1 MGQVITIAN
10 PKGGVGKTTTTINLG
25 AGLGNLK
32 QKVLLVDLDIK
43 ANLTTGLG
51 IDRENIDKGIFDI
64 LIKKTNIKDSI
75 VSFKR
80 FDLVPNNCFHKQA
93 LSDNHYN
100 FEELKKHLDI
110 IKKEYDYVLIDT
122 GPVMGVLLDMALYA
136 SDSVLIPTE
145 CQYFAYD
152 GIKIMINKINAIQG
166 LKTKIQENL
175 VVEGILLTKFD
186 NRNVFSYEMAENIK
200 EIVANK
206 VFKTVINYSSHLQEA
221 PSRGKDVLSF
231 SYNSIGS
238 REYRLLAKEILERKE
253 NTE

>member
-1 MGQVITIAN
+1 MGQVIAIAN

-43 ANLTTGLG
+43 ANLTIGLG
-51 IDRENIDKGIFDI
+51 IERENIKKGIFDI
-64 LIKKTNIKDSI
+64 LLKKAEIKDTI
-75 VSFKR
+75 LNFKR
-80 FDLVPNNCFHKQA
+80 FDLIPNNCFQKQA
-93 LSDNHYN
+93 LSDSHYCM
-100 FEELKKHLDI
+100 EELKKHLDLL
-110 IKKEYDYVLIDT
+110 KDEYDYILIDT

-145 CQYFAYD
+145 CQYFSYD
-152 GIKIMINKINAIQG
+152 GIKIMINKINAIQNE
-166 LKTKIQENL
+166 KTKIKENL
-175 VVEGILLTKFD
+175 IVEGILLTKFD
-186 NRNVFSYEMAENIK
+186 NRNLFSYEMAENIK

-221 PSRGKDVLSF
+221 SSMGKDVLSF

-238 REYRLLAKEILERKE
+238 REYRLLAKELLERKE
-253 NTE
+253 NN